1 MAARE
6 NAFHTREVWWHSK
19 RFDDEVKSLCSN
31 ILYYMMVACSRLQD
45 MQKRVGLVKGRAGPL
60 LPQITRVNFAWLV
73 FAACTV
79 FKSLAPPAN
88 MMVTVKLTII
98 YY

>member
-1 MAARE
+1 
-6 NAFHTREVWWHSK
+6 
-19 RFDDEVKSLCSN
+19 
-31 ILYYMMVACSRLQD
+31 

-79 FKSLAPPAN
+79 SKSLAPPAN
-88 MMVTVKLTII
+88 MMVTVNPFAHGDFAEKRVLKLVEWFSGHCRAIKS
-98 YY
+98 

>member
-1 MAARE
+1 
-6 NAFHTREVWWHSK
+6 
-19 RFDDEVKSLCSN
+19 
-31 ILYYMMVACSRLQD
+31 
-45 MQKRVGLVKGRAGPL
+45 MQKRVGLVIGRAGPL
-60 LPQITRVNFAWLV
+60 LPQIKRVNFAWLV

-79 FKSLAPPAN
+79 SKSLALPAN

>member
-1 MAARE
+1 
-6 NAFHTREVWWHSK
+6 
-19 RFDDEVKSLCSN
+19 
-31 ILYYMMVACSRLQD
+31 MMVACSRLQD
-45 MQKRVGLVKGRAGPL
+45 MQKRVGLVIGRAGPL
-60 LPQITRVNFAWLV
+60 LPQITRVIFAWLV

-79 FKSLAPPAN
+79 SKSLAPLAN